1 MSRLARLLLP
11 ALGLVIA
18 LSALPQPVAAQGKTS
33 LPEFYRE
40 FFGQD
45 DRQFVDSTQYPWSAI
60 GKVFF
65 RSGGHCSGTLIAPRI
80 VLTAAHCFFMLDGS
94 ADLDPPTDFFAG
106 FDRGNYVARAYPV
119 SFYFPEDFDPR
130 RHLTTSE
137 IDGLDWGFL
146 VLDRDIGNIAGTLA
160 LHPLSDAELAE
171 AVAGRWA
178 EISQA
183 GYSHDHA
190 DRLTAHVGCPIV
202 EYLANHTVFHECDTI
217 EGDSGSP
224 LFVEIDGEYRVLGVM
239 SAIYRDA
246 RARFDRSLAV
256 DGRAFFDEFA
266 RYSAGRATLRA
277 D

>member
-1 MSRLARLLLP
+1 MPRPSRLLLP
-11 ALGLVIA
+11 LLGLLA
-18 LSALPQPVAAQGKTS
+18 AFALPQPAEAQGKVA

-45 DRQFVDSTQYPWSAI
+45 DRTFVDSTEYPWSAI
-60 GKVFF
+60 GKVYFQ
-65 RSGGHCSGTLIAPRI
+65 SGGHCTGALIAPRI
-80 VLTAAHCFFMLDGS
+80 VLTAAHCFFRLDGS
-94 ADLDPPTDFFAG
+94 AALDQPTDFFAG
-106 FDRGNYVARAYPV
+106 FDRGDYVARGYPV
-119 SFYFPEDFDPR
+119 TFHFPEEFDPR

-146 VLDRDIGNIAGTLA
+146 VLDRDIGSVAGTL
-160 LHPLSDAELAE
+160 PLYPVSVRELAQ
-171 AVAGRWA
+171 AVAGDWA
-178 EISQA
+178 PISQA

-190 DRLTAHVGCPIV
+190 DRLTAHVGCSLV
-202 EYLANHTVFHECDTI
+202 EHLTNHTVFHECDTI

-224 LFVEIDGEYRVLGVM
+224 LFAEIDGEYRVLGVM

-256 DGRAFFDEFA
+256 DGRAFFQEFQ
-266 RYSAGRATLRA
+266 RYTAERAILRA